1 MRRIKCVLAGD
12 FQYNKFHPHRKCT
25 TNVAIKATYKN
36 DIVGV
41 RQSHDHFKIEEEDR
55 VIR

>member
-25 TNVAIKATYKN
+25 TNVAIKSTYKN

-41 RQSHDHFKIEEEDR
+41 RQSHDHFEIEEEDR